1 MRVWQFKVK
10 LKLSH
15 SVKCGRRG
23 RVISLRKWSV
33 FGSTLHDDDVADDAD
48 DDDDDAAN
56 DDNGDDDNDDGD
68 DDMSG
73 DDTLVWK

>member
-1 MRVWQFKVK
+1 MGVWQFKVK

-33 FGSTLHDDDVADDAD
+33 FGSTLLHDDDDND
-48 DDDDDAAN
+48 DDVAN